1 MTGRPAPAPAL
12 SGAGRWL
19 LEGDCDEM
27 PARHKA

>member
-1 MTGRPAPAPAL
+1 MTGRPAPAL